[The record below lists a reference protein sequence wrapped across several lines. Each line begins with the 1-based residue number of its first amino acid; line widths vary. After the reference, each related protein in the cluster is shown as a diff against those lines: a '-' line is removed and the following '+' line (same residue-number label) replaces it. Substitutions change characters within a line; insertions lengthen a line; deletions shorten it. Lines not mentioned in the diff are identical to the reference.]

1 MDRSSLIVTVM
12 PIATLISLFT
22 GAALPFI
29 ALARADEL
37 KRAGAAGRKARPET
51 RRW

>member
-22 GAALPFI
+22 GVALPFI
-29 ALARADEL
+29 VFFFFFFC
-37 KRAGAAGRKARPET
+37 
-51 RRW
+51 RWHAQMS